1 MAKLRLIEDFLYYL
15 KSSDKSKNTIRNYRS
30 DLTIFAKWFY
40 DTNNEQLVL
49 HKITPTDVRQYK
61 QNLLSSD
68 NYNYRSPTTI
78 II

>member
-40 DTNNEQLVL
+40 DTKAL
-49 HKITPTDVRQYK
+49 
-61 QNLLSSD
+61 
-68 NYNYRSPTTI
+68 
-78 II
+78 